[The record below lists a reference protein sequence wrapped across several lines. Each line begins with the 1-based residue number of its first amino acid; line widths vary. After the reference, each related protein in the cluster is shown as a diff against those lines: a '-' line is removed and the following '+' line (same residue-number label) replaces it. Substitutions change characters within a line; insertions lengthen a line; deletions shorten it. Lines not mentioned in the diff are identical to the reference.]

1 MRENVKAKKNTVK
14 EKLLSGR
21 EIDISIIFIAI
32 FLSVFC
38 LVFVYSALAFEE
50 GASKTILKV
59 LTLKSSDRTL
69 IKTIVYI
76 IVGIAGM
83 TVFACCSALF
93 YASGSVAFTPWIFT
107 SSWAWGVSR
116 SMVGISPSTFSTSQS
131 ICRIW
136 GGVSTSPS

>member
-1 MRENVKAKKNTVK
+1 MKENVSEKKNKVK
-14 EKLLSGR
+14 EKLFSGK

-69 IKTIVYI
+69 LKTTVYI
-76 IVGIAGM
+76 
-83 TVFACCSALF
+83 
-93 YASGSVAFTPWIFT
+93 VA
-107 SSWAWGVSR
+107 
-116 SMVGISPSTFSTSQS
+116 
-131 ICRIW
+131 
-136 GGVSTSPS
+136 